1 MCSLKKDEK
10 NQNLGT
16 ITQRRGQ
23 KQAKLQK
30 SSNNFV
36 QDKTAKQNDIKQKS
50 KY

>member
-10 NQNLGT
+10 KQNLGS

-36 QDKTAKQNDIKQKS
+36 TESSEDCA
-50 KY
+50 